1 MLNTIYLR
9 TFLAVVDAGSYT
21 AAAEVLHMSQPAV
34 SQHIRSL
41 EEQLGEVRLF
51 RRMGQRMVP
60 THAGEELL
68 AVARELMLLSERAE
82 QSIRAL
88 RGQVAGHVALG
99 CTLNSGEYLLP
110 TLLAAFRERFP
121 EVSFS
126 VQVAPNEALLDALAQ
141 RQVAL
146 LLLEEHQRRRGWV
159 AQVVGRETLALLA
172 PAQHP
177 LLQEE
182 EVPPGV
188 LREQPLIVPCAGT
201 PLRRTVE
208 DALRRRGV
216 LLSEARVVLECD
228 SLALALESVRY
239 GMGLAF
245 VPRSR
250 LPADTAYGQIALSGA
265 ALHQDWYVLR
275 ERARSLPRAAQEL
288 YTFLTSSAARAVL
301 AQCGLTLTDGT

>member
-1 MLNTIYLR
+1 
-9 TFLAVVDAGSYT
+9 
-21 AAAEVLHMSQPAV
+21 MSQPAV

-82 QSIRAL
+82 QNIRAL
-88 RGQVAGHVALG
+88 RGQVAGHVVVG
-99 CTLNSGEYLLP
+99 CTFNSGEYLLP
-110 TLLAAFRERFP
+110 VLLAAFRERFP

-126 VQVAPNEALLDALAQ
+126 VQVATNEALLDALAQ

-146 LLLEEHQRRRGWV
+146 LLLEEYQRRRGWV
-159 AQVVGRETLALLA
+159 AQVVGREPLALLA

-188 LREQPLIVPCAGT
+188 LREQPLIVPCAGS

-216 LLSEARVVLECD
+216 LLGEARVVLECD
-228 SLALALESVRY
+228 SLTLVLESVRC
-239 GMGLAF
+239 GVGLAF

-250 LPADTAYGQIALSGA
+250 LPGDMAYGQIALSGA

-288 YTFLTSSAARAVL
+288 YSFLTGSTTRAIL
-301 AQCGLTLTDGT
+301 AQRGLMLTDGA